1 MAITYHAG
9 RRIQATSTDFAGTPA
24 VSGGWKEIGRTT
36 LGSAADIITVS
47 SLADK
52 RYLMCL
58 FDSQNSGGV
67 ASFTRLGAGSVDS
80 GSNYAYRPSSNGGA
94 DSTGTSVSYMN
105 LLFQDGSY
113 DAFGVQYISNLASKE
128 KLLIEHGVRQQAAG
142 AATAPGRNEAVGK
155 WVNTSSALGTVSHY
169 NIDTGSY
176 NTGTEVV
183 VLGWD
188 ESDTHTTNFWEE
200 LASVDVSTGTSIN
213 SGTFTA
219 KKYLWVQTYID
230 LTASNYDYRFNSD
243 GTSSY
248 CNRLSNNGGNDV
260 TQLSQSYL
268 FPNHGFGVFP
278 HFENMF
284 IVNNASNEKLIISH
298 TLGQGTAG
306 AGTAPQRSER
316 VGKWTNTSEQITDI
330 NVATTGNV
338 NRLIMKVW
346 GSD

>member
-9 RRIQATSTDFAGTPA
+9 RRIQGTAADFAGTPA
-24 VSGGWKEIGRTT
+24 VSGGWKELGRTT
-36 LGSAADIITVS
+36 LGSTADIITVS

-67 ASFTRLGAGSVDS
+67 ANLTRLGAGSVDS

-94 DSTGTSVSYMN
+94 DSTSTSVSYMN

-113 DAFGVQYISNLASKE
+113 DAFGVQYIANLASKE

-155 WVNTSSALGTVSHY
+155 WVNTSSALDTVSHY

-188 ESDTHTTNFWEE
+188 DSDTHTTNFWEE
-200 LASVDVSTGTSIN
+200 LDDSSWSTGDSWT

-219 KKYLWVQTYID
+219 KKYLWVQFYTEGGAGSSYF
-230 LTASNYDYRFNSD
+230 RFNGDS
-243 GTSSY
+243 GTNY
-248 CNRLSNNGGNDV
+248 ANRYSINGGADS
-260 TQLSQSYL
+260 TITGQPESYL
-268 FPNHGFGVFP
+268 GAIDGLSFHNLL
-278 HFENMF
+278 
-284 IVNNASNEKLIISH
+284 IINNASNEKLFKHNRVSRS
-298 TLGQGTAG
+298 TAG
-306 AGTAPQRSER
+306 ASNSPKRMES
-316 VGKWTNTSEQITDI
+316 VGKWANTSNQITSI
-330 NVATTGNV
+330 TVTTAGGGNFTAG
-338 NRLIMKVW
+338 NMKVW